1 MANLRNLEN
10 FNGDFSKENLYDHDN
25 KQELEDNILFL
36 FEQLENNEFSSNEA
50 VEHLKDIMKNYYG
63 NIILDFLN

>member
-36 FEQLENNEFSSNEA
+36 FEQLENNELSSNEA

-63 NIILDFLN
+63 NVILDFLN